1 MNGLAEVEPR
11 RIYRLEKSNSHWNA
25 NYKKAS
31 VKDADG
37 DGDYATGMFLLA
49 ARREKGNS

>member
-37 DGDYATGMFLLA
+37 DVDYEYVDLIPWSDL
-49 ARREKGNS
+49 